1 MPVTAK
7 LSRSFYDRLG
17 DNLANEL
24 VEWFNQVD
32 ATYRGDLRQLNELNF
47 SRFDA
52 SVGERFAVSEL
63 KFMELERRM
72 DGRMTAFEARMDLR
86 MTEFEARMDLRMTGF
101 EARIETRMTDFEAR
115 IETRMTDFE
124 ARIETR
130 MTDFEARIETRMSAL
145 EVRMTALE
153 ARMTALEAR
162 MTALEARLEKRLSEV
177 ELALHHRFDVLQWRM
192 FGLLAVQFALIAGL
206 YLK

>member
-1 MPVTAK
+1 MPVTAR

-24 VEWFNQVD
+24 LEWFNQVD

-63 KFMELERRM
+63 KFIEL
-72 DGRMTAFEARMDLR
+72 EARMDKRFVEL
-86 MTEFEARMDLRMTGF
+86 EARMDKRF
-101 EARIETRMTDFEAR
+101 VE
-115 IETRMTDFE
+115 
-124 ARIETR
+124 
-130 MTDFEARIETRMSAL
+130 
-145 EVRMTALE
+145 LE
-153 ARMTALEAR
+153 ARMN
-162 MTALEARLEKRLSEV
+162 KRVSDL

>member
-17 DNLANEL
+17 DDLANEL

-52 SVGERFAVSEL
+52 SVGERFAVSEI
-63 KFMELERRM
+63 KFAEFESRMEK
-72 DGRMTAFEARMDLR
+72 R
-86 MTEFEARMDLRMTGF
+86 MTEFEARIEKRLMEFETRMTEF
-101 EARIETRMTDFEAR
+101 EARIEKRQAEFEAR
-115 IETRMTDFE
+115 IE
-124 ARIETR
+124 
-130 MTDFEARIETRMSAL
+130 
-145 EVRMTALE
+145 
-153 ARMTALEAR
+153 
-162 MTALEARLEKRLSEV
+162 KRLNEV
-177 ELALHHRFDVLQWRM
+177 ELAMHHRFDVLQWRM
-192 FGLLAVQFALIAGL
+192 LGLLAAQFALIAGL

>member
-7 LSRSFYDRLG
+7 LSRAFYDRLG
-17 DNLANEL
+17 DTIANEL

-47 SRFDA
+47 ARFDA

-63 KFMELERRM
+63 RFAELERRM
-72 DGRMTAFEARMDLR
+72 DERMTAFETRFDDRMTAFEARFDDR
-86 MTEFEARMDLRMTGF
+86 MTAFEARTD
-101 EARIETRMTDFEAR
+101 ARFSE
-115 IETRMTDFE
+115 
-124 ARIETR
+124 
-130 MTDFEARIETRMSAL
+130 L
-145 EVRMTALE
+145 ELTLHR
-153 ARMTALEAR
+153 
-162 MTALEARLEKRLSEV
+162 RL
-177 ELALHHRFDVLQWRM
+177 DVLQWRM

>member
-7 LSRSFYDRLG
+7 LSRSFYNRLG
-17 DNLANEL
+17 DDLANEL

-63 KFMELERRM
+63 KFIELERRI
-72 DGRMTAFEARMDLR
+72 DVRMTELETRMDRR
-86 MTEFEARMDLRMTGF
+86 MTEFES
-101 EARIETRMTDFEAR
+101 RIERR
-115 IETRMTDFE
+115 IN
-124 ARIETR
+124 
-130 MTDFEARIETRMSAL
+130 
-145 EVRMTALE
+145 
-153 ARMTALEAR
+153 
-162 MTALEARLEKRLSEV
+162 EV
-177 ELALHHRFDVLQWRM
+177 ELSLHRRFDVLQWRI
-192 FGLLAVQFALIAGL
+192 FGLLAAQFALIAGL

>member
-17 DNLANEL
+17 DDLANEL

-52 SVGERFAVSEL
+52 SVGERFAVSEI
-63 KFMELERRM
+63 KFAEFESRMEKRM
-72 DGRMTAFEARMDLR
+72 TEFEARIEKRMTAFEARIEKRMTEFEVRIEKRLMEFETR
-86 MTEFEARMDLRMTGF
+86 MTEFEARVEKRQAEF
-101 EARIETRMTDFEAR
+101 EARIE
-115 IETRMTDFE
+115 
-124 ARIETR
+124 
-130 MTDFEARIETRMSAL
+130 
-145 EVRMTALE
+145 
-153 ARMTALEAR
+153 
-162 MTALEARLEKRLSEV
+162 KRLNEV
-177 ELALHHRFDVLQWRM
+177 ELAMHHRFDVLQWRM
-192 FGLLAVQFALIAGL
+192 LGLLAAQFALIAGL

>member
-63 KFMELERRM
+63 KFIEL
-72 DGRMTAFEARMDLR
+72 EARMDKRFVELEACIDKR
-86 MTEFEARMDLRMTGF
+86 FVELEARMDKRF
-101 EARIETRMTDFEAR
+101 VE
-115 IETRMTDFE
+115 
-124 ARIETR
+124 
-130 MTDFEARIETRMSAL
+130 
-145 EVRMTALE
+145 LE
-153 ARMTALEAR
+153 ARMDKRFVELEAR
-162 MTALEARLEKRLSEV
+162 MNKRVSDL